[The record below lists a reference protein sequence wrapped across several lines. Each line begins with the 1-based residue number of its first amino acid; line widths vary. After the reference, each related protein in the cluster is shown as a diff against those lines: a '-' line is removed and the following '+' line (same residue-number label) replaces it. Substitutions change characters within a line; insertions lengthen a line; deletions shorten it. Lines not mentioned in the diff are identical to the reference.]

1 MTSEAKILIGI
12 GVATLILIVG
22 AIFFLG
28 KSSQSQSGP
37 IPKADNSIL
46 LKDDSFKVATASAK
60 VTIVEFSDFQCP
72 ACKSVQPTVDQ
83 ILKDYRGKVNFYYR
97 HFPLPQHKNAIPAA
111 LAAEAALEQGKFWE
125 MANILFSKQEEW
137 AESSNAKDLFLDYTK
152 ELNLNEDQFK
162 KDLENNKFTQKIERD
177 NTDALTLKLNSTPTF
192 FVNGEKVP
200 GALSYSEFKSR
211 IDAELNK

>member
-28 KSSQSQSGP
+28 KSSQGPSGP

-46 LKDDSFKVATASAK
+46 LKDDSFKVATTSAK

-83 ILKDYRGKVNFYYR
+83 ILKDYQGKVNFYYR
-97 HFPLPQHKNAIPAA
+97 HFPLPQHKNAVPAA
-111 LAAEAALEQGKFWE
+111 LAAEAALEQGRFWE
-125 MANILFSKQEEW
+125 MANILFSKQEDW